1 MPNKLT
7 EQQRIYLVRRLAAF
21 DKPRA
26 IARDFAR
33 EFGVTVSPQLVESYH
48 PGRAAGRR
56 LAPRW
61 KQLFAQ
67 ARAAF
72 LDSTTETG
80 AMHEAVRVHWREGI
94 AHDAWDAGLFKA
106 ASDVLDAIA
115 KDIGG
120 AFDNRKKPERF
131 GTRAQP
137 APATINLYG
146 RPQPKP
152 APEKPAPEQPAPE
165 KSAPKKPASKK
176 PASKKPAPKE
186 TGRGGE
192 THPDAA
198 PAERGTATAKKRG

>member
-7 EQQRIYLVRRLAAF
+7 DQQRIYVVRRLAAF

-26 IARDFAR
+26 IARDMKD
-33 EFGVTVSPQLVESYH
+33 EFGITVSHQLVESYH

-61 KQLFAQ
+61 KALFVE
-67 ARAAF
+67 ARAEF
-72 LDSTTETG
+72 LDMLAETG
-80 AMHEAVRVHWREGI
+80 AMLLAVRVHWREAI

-120 AFDNRKKPERF
+120 TFDKRKKDEHGR
-131 GTRAQP
+131 RAPP

-146 RPQPKP
+146 RPERPVTGEP
-152 APEKPAPEQPAPE
+152 APEKAE
-165 KSAPKKPASKK
+165 SKK
-176 PASKKPAPKE
+176 PPAEAERPAAPE
-186 TGRGGE
+186 G
-192 THPDAA
+192 DAA
-198 PAERGTATAKKRG
+198 PAAGARTTTKTRG